1 MRNILIY
8 AILILLFLIPT
19 AIKAVDIKNAPISK
33 SPHNLASWATTSTDR
48 PVVKVKAVDENQ
60 ICKFCHVPHGAIDT
74 PLWGHKLSTATYRTF
89 SSATLR
95 SPRNQPDK
103 GSKLCLSCHDG
114 TVSVGDMIK
123 GNIHVVGTNYV
134 DIQGKILP
142 TADIYFGSDFN
153 DPTGN
158 HPAHPISIAVTDA
171 LIAKKIADGDVW
183 KLRNSTN
190 NICGTG
196 KYGLTA
202 GSTNIDCVD
211 GVAGEPIYP
220 LRPTGYLGYNGSS
233 NPNGTGIQCATCHE
247 PHNNQYG
254 KFMRERI
261 SFTNWSCAHF
271 NASNYGFCNHCH
283 NR

>member
-1 MRNILIY
+1 MLIFV
-8 AILILLFLIPT
+8 LPT
-19 AIKAVDIKNAPISK
+19 VIKAVDIQNSPIAK
-33 SPHNLASWATTSTDR
+33 SPHNLASWAFTSSDR
-48 PVVKVKAVDENQ
+48 SVVKVRAVSETQ
-60 ICKFCHVPHGAIDT
+60 LCKFCHVPHAAIDV
-74 PLWGHKLSTATYRTF
+74 PLWGHKLSTATYHTF

-114 TVSVGDMIK
+114 TVAVGEMIK
-123 GNIHVVGTNYV
+123 GNIQVIGTNYV
-134 DIQGKILP
+134 DTEGKILS
-142 TADIYFGSDFN
+142 TSDIYFGTDIN
-153 DPTGN
+153 DPGSN
-158 HPAHPISIAVTDA
+158 HPAHPVSIAVTDA
-171 LIAKKIADGDVW
+171 LIAAKQSDVW
-183 KLRNSTN
+183 SLRNSTN

-202 GSTNIDCVD
+202 GSTNIDCID
-211 GVAGEPIYP
+211 GEPIYP
-220 LRPTGYLGYNGSS
+220 LRPTSYAGYNGSY
-233 NPNGTGIQCATCHE
+233 NPDRTGVQCATCHE

-261 SFTNWSCAHF
+261 SFYNWSCAHF